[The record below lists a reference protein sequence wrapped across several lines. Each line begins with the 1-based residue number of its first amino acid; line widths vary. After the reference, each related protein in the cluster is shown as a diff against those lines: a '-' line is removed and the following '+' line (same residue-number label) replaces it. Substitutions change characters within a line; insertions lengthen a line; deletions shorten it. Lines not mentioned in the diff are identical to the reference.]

1 MINMRPLLTILL
13 LSLSAS
19 AQQPTAPEQK
29 LSFDVASVRE
39 NKTGGPAQ
47 GGDKASSNIPLGPG
61 NVYSPTHG
69 VVSIK
74 NYTLLSYITF
84 AYRMTDA
91 QLDAFRNAAPEWVT
105 HDRFNIEARTDKP
118 DVTKDDLRLMMR
130 SLLAERFNLAV
141 HAETREVRIF
151 NLTLLKPVT
160 LGPRLQPHPA
170 DTSCSSKLP
179 PPSDPKLP
187 PPPETTAAGFPITCG
202 AILLL
207 PGSSET
213 HYIIGGRDI
222 TMPMIAAAL
231 TSWGA
236 LNRPVI
242 DNTGIKGTVDFV
254 LDFARPQPPDA
265 PANEMD
271 DNTSPS
277 FQKALHDQLGLKLDA
292 QKGPVPFIIFDHI
305 DHLIEN

>member
-1 MINMRPLLTILL
+1 MRLLLTLVILV
-13 LSLSAS
+13 LSTSAS
-19 AQQPTAPEQK
+19 AQQTAVPDQK

-39 NKTGGPAQ
+39 NKTGGHGE
-47 GGDKASSNIPLGPG
+47 GGDKATSNVPLGPG
-61 NVYSPTHG
+61 NIYSSMHG

-74 NYTLLSYITF
+74 NYTLLSYISF

-91 QLDAFRNAAPEWVT
+91 QLNTFRNAAPDWVT
-105 HDRFNIEARTDKP
+105 HDRFNIEARTDKA
-118 DVTKDDLRLMMR
+118 DVTKDELRLMMR

-151 NLTLLKPVT
+151 NLTLLKPAT
-160 LGPRLQPHPA
+160 PGPRLQQHPEDA
-170 DTSCSSKLP
+170 PCSSKLP
-179 PPSDPKLP
+179 PKSAPKLP

-222 TMPMIAAAL
+222 TVPMIAAAL

-236 LNRPVI
+236 LNRPVV
-242 DNTGIKGTVDFV
+242 DNTGLQGTVDFV
-254 LDFARPQPPDA
+254 LDFARPQAPDA
-265 PANEMD
+265 PADEMD

-277 FQKALHDQLGLKLDA
+277 FQKALHDQLGLKLDP
-292 QKGPVPFIIFDHI
+292 QKGPVSLIIFDHI